1 MKHLVVGY
9 FILTVIFLIL
19 AIFTSGLFAIILY
32 TISFLVGIVTVY
44 EYTILLKNKDN
55 SNYLRFYTLTLNKL
69 DTTKELTNEYL
80 REVYKPLNLSD
91 KKIKEYFERFK
102 RLNK

>member
-9 FILTVIFLIL
+9 FILTVIFLTL
-19 AIFTSGLFAIILY
+19 AIFTSGLFSIVLY
-32 TISFLVGIVTVY
+32 IISFLVGIVTID
-44 EYTILLKNKDN
+44 EYMILLKNKDN
-55 SNYLRFYTLTLNKL
+55 SNYLRFYTLTLNNL
-69 DTTKELTNEYL
+69 DATKELTNEYL

-91 KKIKEYFERFK
+91 KKIKEYLERFK

>member
-1 MKHLVVGY
+1 MKHLVIGY
-9 FILTVIFLIL
+9 FILTIIFLIL
-19 AIFTSGLFAIILY
+19 AIFTSGVFAVILY
-32 TISFLVGIVTVY
+32 VIAFLVGIVTAY
-44 EYTILLKNKDN
+44 EYSLFTINRDN
-55 SNYLRFYTLTLNKL
+55 RKYMMFFVLTLNKL
-69 DTTKELTNEYL
+69 DTTKELTDEYL

>member
-1 MKHLVVGY
+1 MKHLVIGY
-9 FILTVIFLIL
+9 FILTVIFLTL
-19 AIFTSGLFAIILY
+19 AIFTSGLFSIVLY
-32 TISFLVGIVTVY
+32 IISFLVGIVTVY
-44 EYTILLKNKDN
+44 EYTILFKKKDD
-55 SNYLRFYTLTLNKL
+55 SNYLRFYTLTLNNL
-69 DTTKELTNEYL
+69 DATKELTNEYL